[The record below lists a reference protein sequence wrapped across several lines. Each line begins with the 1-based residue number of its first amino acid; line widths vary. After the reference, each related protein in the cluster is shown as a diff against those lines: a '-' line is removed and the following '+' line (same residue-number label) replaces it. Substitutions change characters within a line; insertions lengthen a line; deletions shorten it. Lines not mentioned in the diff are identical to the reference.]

1 MSDEEYI
8 AETIRLALAGDP
20 DEGIEALNLC
30 RTGLDHNNLHADL
43 RRYLADRIT
52 DVLAGVKLD
61 RALCIARTLGRPLVP
76 FPDWHQELGAFAAVL
91 TQRGYKPQQIAVA
104 MCDQRAALHDKPLD
118 SSDAHDIRTT
128 WEPMQR
134 IPLNSL
140 EKLAGEYGKVFDEY
154 PPLKNS

>member
-1 MSDEEYI
+1 MTDDEYI
-8 AETIRLALAGDP
+8 AETIRLALAGNP

-30 RTGLDHNNLHADL
+30 RTGLDHDNLHGDL

-52 DVLAGVKLD
+52 DVLAGIKLD
-61 RALCIARTLGRPLVP
+61 RALCIARTRGRPRDP

-104 MCDQRAALHDKPLD
+104 MGDQRQALHDKPLED
-118 SSDAHDIRTT
+118 SDAHAIRKT

-134 IPLNSL
+134 VAANSL
-140 EKLAGEYGKVFDEY
+140 EELAGEYRKVLDEY
-154 PPLKNS
+154 PPLKNP